1 MSMNGRISLVTGNGK
16 GKTTTALGYALRTLS
31 QGGRVTMIQFLKG
44 GGYSGELFTEGFFD
58 GRFVIRQFGAGCP
71 ISDAIRDGKAL
82 CNKCGACFR
91 GNRDPTRKFASEAWQ
106 FFLQSAVRDNPPELI
121 ILDELAHAVRRG
133 LLPENEVV
141 EQLNSLPDNVRII
154 MTGRNAPASLA
165 ALADETVECQAVKH
179 PMERGIAARWG
190 IEY

>member
-1 MSMNGRISLVTGNGK
+1 M
-16 GKTTTALGYALRTLS
+16 
-31 QGGRVTMIQFLKG
+31 
-44 GGYSGELFTEGFFD
+44 
-58 GRFVIRQFGAGCP
+58 
-71 ISDAIRDGKAL
+71 
-82 CNKCGACFR
+82 
-91 GNRDPTRKFASEAWQ
+91 
-106 FFLQSAVRDNPPELI
+106 RDNPPELI

-141 EQLNSLPDNVRII
+141 EQLNSLPDNVQII